1 MYTIY
6 SSEITLDKSQLLT
19 TKTLVICL
27 NFTNF
32 GMEKQ
37 RYFYNHKSQ
46 VAKSIGL
53 VDSNNGSESWTL
65 CSKKEKYIE
74 AFEMWCY

>member
-1 MYTIY
+1 
-6 SSEITLDKSQLLT
+6 
-19 TKTLVICL
+19 
-27 NFTNF
+27 
-32 GMEKQ
+32 MEKQ